1 MKKAAVSSFLIA
13 VILLTVVVIAGAHQP
28 PTQAAPCLYG
38 YEWLH
43 RFRFPLQADPHGS
56 YPYVV
61 VPKLPAAGSP
71 SAFLSMP
78 SLALMGQAAGR
89 RRDRCSRANCD
100 VCYHGQKY
108 LHLLSREY
116 TVSF

>member
-1 MKKAAVSSFLIA
+1 MREKKAEVSSFLIA

-56 YPYVV
+56 YSYVV
-61 VPKLPAAGSP
+61 VPKLPAGGEPVGFLVDAESRTHGPGGGTSPGS
-71 SAFLSMP
+71 
-78 SLALMGQAAGR
+78 
-89 RRDRCSRANCD
+89 
-100 VCYHGQKY
+100 
-108 LHLLSREY
+108 LLSGELRR
-116 TVSF
+116 VLP